1 MSASIE
7 MMISHQTGS
16 LERILRVVRHRGFQ
30 IDSMQLSS
38 AIESTQRVLSMKVRG
53 ERNIER
59 LTAQLN
65 KLWDVHSLTLEKGMC
80 YAKTA

>member
-7 MMISHQTGS
+7 MMISQQTGS

-30 IDSMQLSS
+30 IDAMQLSS
-38 AIESTQRVLSMKVRG
+38 AIESSQRILSMQVRG

-65 KLWDVHSLTLEKGMC
+65 KLWDVHSLTLGNGVS
-80 YAKTA
+80 YARTA